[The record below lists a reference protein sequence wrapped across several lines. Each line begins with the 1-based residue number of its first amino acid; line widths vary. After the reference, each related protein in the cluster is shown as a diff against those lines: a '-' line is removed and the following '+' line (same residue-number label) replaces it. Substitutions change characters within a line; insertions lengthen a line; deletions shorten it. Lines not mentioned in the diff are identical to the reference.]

1 MDKAKLI
8 KKVHELSGFGSLTPE
23 EKEDV
28 ESSAILTAEN
38 EFKRLTNEMFH
49 YTPDAPCLDARI
61 FRIEDDGI
69 HELIYFADLVKP
81 DFSGTLSKPIC
92 YMIGYSDMM
101 FVAAATSDVF
111 KTPAEMFDIFLKS
124 YQKQSDDEFIGIPV
138 VEFMAVIKAGEVSDR
153 IDRSCCRVVIGMPDY
168 PRMVGNSS
176 EIQKQIKDSQ
186 GAEMMVSGIDT
197 ACLQRANTFADNVIN
212 RSAWLISKSY
222 AEMGMM
228 GEQAVSHGYNAASA
242 KVTQIQI
249 SGSALAGM
257 AGMF

>member
-8 KKVHELSGFGSLTPE
+8 KKIHALSGFGSLKPE

-28 ESSAILTAEN
+28 ESIGVSIAER
-38 EFKRLTNEMFH
+38 EFQRLTNETFH
-49 YTPDAPCLDARI
+49 YAPNETCLEAMI
-61 FRIEDDGI
+61 VRIEDDGV
-69 HELIYFADLVKP
+69 HELVYFADLVKP
-81 DFSGTLSKPIC
+81 DFSGTLSKPVC
-92 YMIGYSDMM
+92 YMIGYSDLM

-124 YQKQSDDEFIGIPV
+124 YQKQSDDEFIGMPI
-138 VEFMAVIKAGEVSDR
+138 SDFQVYVR
-153 IDRSCCRVVIGMPDY
+153 HGVGSGKSCHVGISMPDY
-168 PRMVGNSS
+168 TNMVGDSD
-176 EIQKQIKDSQ
+176 EIKKQIKDLQ
-186 GAEMMVSGIDT
+186 GAQMMGLGIDT
-197 ACLQRANTFADNVIN
+197 DCLSRANTFADNVIN

-228 GEQAVSHGYNAASA
+228 GEQAISHGYNAASS

-249 SGSALAGM
+249 SGSSLAGM

>member
-8 KKVHELSGFGSLTPE
+8 KKIHELSGFGSLTPE

-28 ESSAILTAEN
+28 ESSGISTAEN
-38 EFKRLTNEMFH
+38 EFKRLTNETFH
-49 YTPDAPCLDARI
+49 YTPDAPCLEAMI
-61 FRIEDDGI
+61 IRIEDDGI

-81 DFSGTLSKPIC
+81 DFSGTLSKPVC

-101 FVAAATSDVF
+101 FVAAATSDVL

-138 VEFMAVIKAGEVSDR
+138 ADFMTVLKAGEVPDQ
-153 IDRSCCRVVIGMPDY
+153 IDGSSCRVVIGMPDY
-168 PRMVGNSS
+168 PNMVGDSG

-186 GAEMMVSGIDT
+186 GAEMMISGIDT
-197 ACLQRANTFADNVIN
+197 DCLHRANTFADNVIN

-228 GEQAVSHGYNAASA
+228 GEQAISHGYNAASS

-249 SGSALAGM
+249 SGSSLAGM